1 MPEQREASA
10 AAVSPRRWT
19 AKAAVE
25 RSRRN
30 LNAAI
35 ASINLVAREWGDV
48 DNTFVTRADELARE
62 LEEFRDTM
70 GKEVR
75 ERLDAGEEIGI

>member
-1 MPEQREASA
+1 M
-10 AAVSPRRWT
+10 SPRRWT
-19 AKAAVE
+19 PKAAVE

-30 LNAAI
+30 INAAI
-35 ASINLVAREWGDV
+35 ASVNLVGREWGDV
-48 DNTFVTRADELARE
+48 DNTYVVQADELVNK
-62 LEEFRDTM
+62 LEEFRDVM